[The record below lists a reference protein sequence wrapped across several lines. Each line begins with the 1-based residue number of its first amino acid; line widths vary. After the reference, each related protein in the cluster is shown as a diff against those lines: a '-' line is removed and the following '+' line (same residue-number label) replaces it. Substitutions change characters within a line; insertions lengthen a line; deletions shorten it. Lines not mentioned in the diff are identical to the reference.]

1 MTKDRALTLLYNAI
15 VILQEQGFTDDEIVE
30 ELSISIEEL
39 DEVFNGEEDFD
50 FDEDEYL
57 D

>member
-15 VILQEQGFTDDEIVE
+15 VILQEQGFSDDEIIE
-30 ELSISIEEL
+30 ELAISEEEL

-50 FDEDEYL
+50 FDDEEYL